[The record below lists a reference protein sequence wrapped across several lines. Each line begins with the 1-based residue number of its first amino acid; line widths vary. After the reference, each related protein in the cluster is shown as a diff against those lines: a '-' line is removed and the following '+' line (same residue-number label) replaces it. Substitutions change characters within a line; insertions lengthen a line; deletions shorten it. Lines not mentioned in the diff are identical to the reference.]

1 MRGAGDTVSGA
12 GDTVSGERE
21 KCEGVKRQTVCVCVH
36 ESVYVCCDRKA
47 LLPYT
52 HICRE
57 F

>member
-1 MRGAGDTVSGA
+1 MRGA

-47 LLPYT
+47 LLPYI